1 MKSISK
7 SVLTTAYIF
16 IFLSFTSALTTS
28 HAAVIFQDSVFN
40 NGDWTTQIIPRG
52 PDGTSSG
59 TAMQVDDVG
68 NPGNPGQFRQ
78 VSSQRDPDTAGLDNS
93 VGVWSFFNT
102 SYDLSALGAITSIDT
117 TIDYKQ
123 FNLGSL
129 GSINAAVMQG
139 GTVYLSFE
147 RFITPV
153 SDWTS
158 IDTLTDGD
166 WTGLVQNSFFDPD
179 NISSRPDFSS
189 SGAPISFG
197 WVYII
202 STPSENPVSRTTGF
216 DNWSV
221 TINQVAPIPVPA
233 AAWLFA
239 SGIIGLVWKSRK
251 VRQSDV

>member
-7 SVLTTAYIF
+7 SFLTTAYIF
-16 IFLSFTSALTTS
+16 IFLSFTSVLTTA
-28 HAAVIFQDSVFN
+28 HAAVVFSDQIFLDSN
-40 NGDWTTQIIPRG
+40 WTTQVIPRG

-59 TAMQVDDVG
+59 SAMQVLAGG
-68 NPGNPGQFRQ
+68 NLGPFRQ
-78 VSSQRDPDTAGLDNS
+78 TTSERDPDTAGLDNS

-102 SYDLSALGAITSIDT
+102 SYDPSTLGAITSIDT

-221 TINQVAPIPVPA
+221 TINQVAPIPIPA

-251 VRQSDV
+251 VRQSAV